1 MVRGSQIPTILNHP
15 QQPFSGGRRALSAS
29 NLLTWGISLQHPLL
43 PSCRTGFTRC
53 FSLDKPLCSTLRQ
66 CVCSPSR
73 VLRFAACRPSELFD
87 CGPSSCLT
95 CQPVAPILR
104 TARCLLSHFVE
115 RLCLCRRL
123 LCQPRKNVAGSG
135 KALDV
140 CEHNSSLSH
149 NSFVSPLT
157 NEFRSQYGAY
167 HHNSVNV
174 AIHMICVPLLL
185 VSGFAL
191 VCPSAP
197 CQLNNVTS
205 ISILTPLFLFSR
217 PRIRVRSFTRPA
229 G

>member
-1 MVRGSQIPTILNHP
+1 MSVAVSFLSIPCSSGLPDIRLCVLPVNGAYGCYSGGRLSTRRAEMVRGSQIPTILNHP

-53 FSLDKPLCSTLRQ
+53 FTLDKPLCSALRQ

-104 TARCLLSHFVE
+104 RERCLLSHFVE

-140 CEHNSSLSH
+140 CEHISSLSH

-157 NEFRSQYGAY
+157 NEFRS
-167 HHNSVNV
+167 
-174 AIHMICVPLLL
+174 
-185 VSGFAL
+185 
-191 VCPSAP
+191 
-197 CQLNNVTS
+197 
-205 ISILTPLFLFSR
+205 
-217 PRIRVRSFTRPA
+217 
-229 G
+229 